1 MHVKDIKAT
10 VSRVKAVSAGVGG
23 SIGRHKRA
31 SIAVG
36 AALLLAGPLVT
47 GDGELVFLNAV
58 GLGLGALLLR
68 RFARH
73 NGNRRRGRNRRNRR
87 HEQHNMKEDTMTTQA
102 TTIGGTGTRP
112 RPSLEELVDRLMAAL
127 FRAEPETAVQTATP
141 SVARSV
147 HEARR
152 LRQAGD
158 IDGALAVFAGVDAA
172 QAETREA
179 RWAYAEWTDL
189 VRRRSGDG
197 NVLVYSQGTGRAAA
211 LVPRDDGSLEVAAVL
226 GMRWEPGKL
235 VSRRS
240 LRGLKPLKGGASWS

>member
-1 MHVKDIKAT
+1 
-10 VSRVKAVSAGVGG
+10 
-23 SIGRHKRA
+23 
-31 SIAVG
+31 
-36 AALLLAGPLVT
+36 
-47 GDGELVFLNAV
+47 
-58 GLGLGALLLR
+58 
-68 RFARH
+68 
-73 NGNRRRGRNRRNRR
+73 
-87 HEQHNMKEDTMTTQA
+87 MTTQA

-127 FRAEPETAVQTATP
+127 FRAELETAPKAETP

-158 IDGALAVFAGVDAA
+158 IDGALAVFAGVDTAMA
-172 QAETREA
+172 DPHQA

-189 VRRRSGDG
+189 VRRRFGDG

-211 LVPRDDGSLEVAAVL
+211 LVPTGNGSLEVAAAL

-240 LRGLKPLKGGASWS
+240 LRGLKPLAGGA

>member
-1 MHVKDIKAT
+1 
-10 VSRVKAVSAGVGG
+10 
-23 SIGRHKRA
+23 
-31 SIAVG
+31 
-36 AALLLAGPLVT
+36 
-47 GDGELVFLNAV
+47 
-58 GLGLGALLLR
+58 
-68 RFARH
+68 
-73 NGNRRRGRNRRNRR
+73 
-87 HEQHNMKEDTMTTQA
+87 MTTQA

-112 RPSLEELVDRLMAAL
+112 RPSLEDLVDRLMAAL
-127 FRAEPETAVQTATP
+127 FRAEPETAVQTETP

-172 QAETREA
+172 QAETKEA

-189 VRRRSGDG
+189 VRRRSGGG

-226 GMRWEPGKL
+226 GMRWEPGKVL
-235 VSRRS
+235 SQRS
-240 LRGLKPLKGGASWS
+240 LRGLKPLKGGAS